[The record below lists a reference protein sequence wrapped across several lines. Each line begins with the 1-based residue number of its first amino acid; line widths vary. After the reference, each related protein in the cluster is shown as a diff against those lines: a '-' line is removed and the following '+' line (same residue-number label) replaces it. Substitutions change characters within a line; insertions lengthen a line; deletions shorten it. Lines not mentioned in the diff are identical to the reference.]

1 MPVRRVIPGVALCL
15 AGGLLAMCLGGL
27 QNVIGGP
34 MIGLFLGII
43 LCNALP
49 ASFIGRTKSGA
60 KFSSKYLLKLGIIL
74 AGGTLSFDVIIGVG
88 KSSLPI
94 SIFNICLAFAAALL
108 IGRALRL
115 PKNTSLLVGGGTSIC
130 GGTAIATLAPI
141 VEADED
147 EIAYAMTAIFL
158 FDILAA
164 LMWPYAARAMAL
176 TPEQYGILGGLAI
189 NDTSSVTAAGATFDS
204 LMGDAALTTVNG
216 AAISAGNI
224 AVVIKLTRTVLL
236 VFVASAVMLAKVFSA
251 GRNGRAAAPGT
262 SFGRRVAKA
271 FPLFVLGFLLLA
283 VLNTLINFA
292 SVHVGSFT
300 LSQMLKKGNKFLISA
315 ALVGVGY
322 NIKLRDLF
330 TKGSKPVL
338 LGGCTWVVVSLSTL
352 AYIFVFT

>member
-1 MPVRRVIPGVALCL
+1 MIPGLVLCL
-15 AGGLLAMCLGGL
+15 IGGLLAMCLGTL
-27 QNVIGGP
+27 QRVIGGP

-43 LCNALP
+43 LCNVLP
-49 ASFIGRTKSGA
+49 VSFIGRTKKGA
-60 KFSSKYLLKLGIIL
+60 KFSAKTLLKFGIIL
-74 AGGTLSFDVIIGVG
+74 AGGTLSFQVIIGVG

-94 SIFNICLAFAAALL
+94 SIFNICLALAALFA
-108 IGRALRL
+108 IGRALRV

-158 FDILAA
+158 FDIFAA
-164 LMWPYAARAMAL
+164 LMWPYAARALEL

-204 LMGDAALTTVNG
+204 LTG
-216 AAISAGNI
+216 AAAFTAINGEIISAGNI

-236 VFVASAVMLAKVFSA
+236 IFVAITVMLVKAFSVEKS
-251 GRNGRAAAPGT
+251 GSAAAPNI
-262 SFGRRVAKA
+262 SFGKRIANA
-271 FPLFVLGFLLLA
+271 FPLFVLGFLFFA
-283 VLNTLINFA
+283 VLNTLIDFSN
-292 SVHVGSFT
+292 VDVGSFT
-300 LSQMLKKGNKFLISA
+300 LSQILANGNKFFIST

-322 NIKLRDLF
+322 NIQLRDLF

-338 LGGCTWVVVSLSTL
+338 LGGCTWAVVSISTL
-352 AYIFVFT
+352 TYIFLLT